1 MAHRK
6 IRQHLTRLLNKLYA
20 GALESLGLRK
30 ARPRVMNLGAG
41 KIVTEGLESNLWTDF
56 YHNAMTVTWPAFFG
70 SLAAIFVLFNLLF
83 AEIYNLGVA
92 PIANAKPGSFSD
104 LFFFSVETTS
114 TVGYGDMHPQTMY
127 GHMVAT
133 VENFF
138 GLVSLAVMTGLVF
151 SRFSRPRARLIFAN
165 NPVITIHN
173 GAPTLMLRVANAR
186 NNFISD
192 ASAKLWII
200 RGVTSAE
207 GRRSVTFLP
216 MQLERSDNPVFA
228 LSWTLFHK
236 IDADSP
242 LHGMSAEDLVA
253 SDMNFALTIN
263 GLDETSAQV
272 VHSRNRYSAQDLRV
286 GHEFVDIIHVDEEG
300 MRHMDYAKIHDTR
313 PISAEIAFGSTS
325 YIAPLPDEAA
335 ASDA

>member
-1 MAHRK
+1 MAPGQIRK
-6 IRQHLTRLLNKLYA
+6 HLKRYWA
-20 GALESLGLRK
+20 DALEGLGLRK
-30 ARPRVMNLGAG
+30 PRPRVRNLGAG
-41 KIVTEGLESNLWTDF
+41 TIITEGLESNLWTDF
-56 YHNAMTVTWPAFFG
+56 YHNAMTVTWPGFFG

-83 AEIYNLGVA
+83 AQIFYLGDA

-127 GHMVAT
+127 GHAVAT

-151 SRFSRPRARLIFAN
+151 ARFSRPRARLIFAN
-165 NPVITIHN
+165 NPVIAMHN
-173 GAPTLMLRVANAR
+173 GAQTLMMRVGNAR

-200 RGVTSAE
+200 RATSSSE

-216 MQLERSDNPVFA
+216 MRLDRSENPVFA
-228 LSWTLFHK
+228 LSWTLFHT

-242 LHGMSAEDLVA
+242 LHGLSAQDIADDDL
-253 SDMNFALTIN
+253 NFAL
-263 GLDETSAQV
+263 
-272 VHSRNRYSAQDLRV
+272 
-286 GHEFVDIIHVDEEG
+286 
-300 MRHMDYAKIHDTR
+300 
-313 PISAEIAFGSTS
+313 
-325 YIAPLPDEAA
+325 
-335 ASDA
+335 

>member
-1 MAHRK
+1 MAHGQIRK
-6 IRQHLTRLLNKLYA
+6 HLTRLSA
-20 GALESLGLRK
+20 RASSALGLQK
-30 ARPRVMNLGAG
+30 SRPRVRNLGAG
-41 KIVTEGLESNLWTDF
+41 KIITEGLESNLWTDF

-70 SLAAIFVLFNLLF
+70 SLAAIFMLFNLLF
-83 AEIYNLGVA
+83 AEIYNFGDA

-127 GHMVAT
+127 GHWIAT

-151 SRFSRPRARLIFAN
+151 ARFSRPRARLIFGN
-165 NPVITIHN
+165 NPVITMHN
-173 GAPTLMLRVANAR
+173 DAPTLMVRVANAR

-200 RGVTSAE
+200 RGVSSVE
-207 GRRSVTFLP
+207 GRRSVGFQP
-216 MQLERSDNPVFA
+216 MRLLRSENPVFA
-228 LSWTLFHK
+228 LSWTLFHT
-236 IDADSP
+236 IDKESP
-242 LHGMSAEDLVA
+242 LYGLSAEDIAGGDL
-253 SDMNFALTIN
+253 NFTVTIS

-272 VHSRNRYSAQDLRV
+272 VHARNRYTGQDLRV
-286 GHEFVDIIHVDEEG
+286 GHEFVDIIRVDEEG

-313 PISAEIAFGSTS
+313 PGAGLDLLRAESI
-325 YIAPLPDEAA
+325 PLKELTTN
-335 ASDA
+335 

>member
-6 IRQHLTRLLNKLYA
+6 IRQHLKRLLSRVSA
-20 GALESLGLRK
+20 RTLESLGLRK

-41 KIVTEGLESNLWTDF
+41 KIITEGLESNLWTDF

-70 SLAAIFVLFNLLF
+70 SLAAIFILFNLLF
-83 AEIYNLGVA
+83 AEIYNLGDA
-92 PIANAKPGSFSD
+92 PIADAKPGSFAD

-127 GHMVAT
+127 GHIVAT
-133 VENFF
+133 AENFF

-151 SRFSRPRARLIFAN
+151 ARFSRPRARLIFAN
-165 NPVITIHN
+165 NPVVTIHN
-173 GAPTLMLRVANAR
+173 GVPTLMLRVANAR

-192 ASAKLWII
+192 ASAKLWVI

-207 GRRSVTFLP
+207 GRRSVSFHP
-216 MQLERSDNPVFA
+216 MRLERSDNPVFA

-242 LHGMSAEDLVA
+242 LHGMSAEALTA
-253 SDMNFALTIN
+253 SDMNFAVTIN
-263 GLDETSAQV
+263 GLDETSSQL
-272 VHSRNRYSAQDLRV
+272 VHSRNRYSAQDLRI
-286 GHEFVDIIHVDEEG
+286 GHEFVDIIRVDEEG
-300 MRHMDYAKIHDTR
+300 TRHMDYAKIHETR
-313 PISAEIAFGSTS
+313 PISAPAVFSLTS
-325 YIAPLPDEAA
+325 YLTRFPEEPAS
-335 ASDA
+335 SDA

>member
-6 IRQHLTRLLNKLYA
+6 IRQHLRKSSLR
-20 GALESLGLRK
+20 ALSTLGIRK
-30 ARPRVMNLGAG
+30 SRSRVMNLGAG
-41 KIVTEGLESNLWTDF
+41 KIITEGLESNLWTDF

-70 SLAAIFVLFNLLF
+70 SLAAIFILFNLLF
-83 AEIYNLGVA
+83 AQIYNLGHE

-127 GHMVAT
+127 AHVVAT
-133 VENFF
+133 VEDFV

-151 SRFSRPRARLIFAN
+151 ARFSRPRARLIFAS
-165 NPVITIHN
+165 NPVITMHN

-192 ASAKLWII
+192 ASAKLWIV
-200 RGVTSAE
+200 RSSVSAE
-207 GRRSVTFLP
+207 GRHITGFMP
-216 MQLERSDNPVFA
+216 MRLEKSENPVFV

-236 IDADSP
+236 IDQDSP
-242 LHGMSAEDLVA
+242 LYGMSAEDIAGSNL
-253 SDMNFALTIN
+253 NFSVTIN
-263 GLDETSAQV
+263 GLDETSAQL
-272 VHSRNRYSAQDLRV
+272 VHTRFRYSGQDLRF
-286 GHEFVDIIHVDEEG
+286 GHEFVDILHVDEEG

-313 PISAEIAFGSTS
+313 PVTI
-325 YIAPLPDEAA
+325 
-335 ASDA
+335 